1 MKDKNIIAEPIAK
14 SVVSGSIYSFP
25 GQGIKT
31 ESVSSGAVCCF
42 PE

>member
-1 MKDKNIIAEPIAK
+1 MKDENIIAE
-14 SVVSGSIYSFP
+14 SVISGSIYFFP
-25 GQGIKT
+25 EQENKS

>member
-1 MKDKNIIAEPIAK
+1 MKDKNIIAE
-14 SVVSGSIYSFP
+14 SVISGSIYFFP
-25 GQGIKT
+25 EQETKA